1 MLDTDIE
8 EATKKVNKTNSDIIK
23 TKAEIDV
30 NTKEIDELKQKVE
43 ENTEILLQYLIY
55 IYKKT
60 NTAYS

>member
-8 EATKKVNKTNSDIIK
+8 KATKKVNKTNSDIIK

-30 NTKEIDELKQKVE
+30 NSKEIDELKQKVE